1 MGSENEI
8 KRLSIFIWIQWFV
21 IVLLVILAFV
31 LVRDIRTIN
40 KSIDNIEKSIVA
52 QQESCNGVSVRIDNV
67 DQKLT
72 EIKKLFEGDW
82 LWKKK
87 MW

>member
-72 EIKKLFEGDW
+72 EIKKLIEGEW
-82 LWKKK
+82 
-87 MW
+87 

>member
-40 KSIDNIEKSIVA
+40 KSIDNIEKIIVA

-72 EIKKLFEGDW
+72 EIKKLIEGEW
-82 LWKKK
+82 
-87 MW
+87 

>member
-21 IVLLVILAFV
+21 TVLLVILAFV

-72 EIKKLFEGDW
+72 EIKKLIEGEW
-82 LWKKK
+82 
-87 MW
+87 

>member
-52 QQESCNGVSVRIDNV
+52 QQESCNGVSVSIDNV

-72 EIKKLFEGDW
+72 EIKKLIEGEW
-82 LWKKK
+82 
-87 MW
+87 

>member
-67 DQKLT
+67 AQKLT
-72 EIKKLFEGDW
+72 EIKKLIEGEW
-82 LWKKK
+82 
-87 MW
+87 

>member
-1 MGSENEI
+1 MGSENEV
-8 KRLSIFIWIQWFV
+8 KRLSVFIWIQWFV

-72 EIKKLFEGDW
+72 EIKKLIEGEW
-82 LWKKK
+82 
-87 MW
+87 

>member
-67 DQKLT
+67 EQKLT
-72 EIKKLFEGDW
+72 EIKKLIEGEW
-82 LWKKK
+82 
-87 MW
+87 

>member
-40 KSIDNIEKSIVA
+40 KSIDNIEKSIVS

-72 EIKKLFEGDW
+72 EIKKLIEGEW
-82 LWKKK
+82 
-87 MW
+87 